1 MNNKFRKSFQ
11 AFAKHEKKYQEDRLE
26 LQRSIKM
33 RQRLQKEAEERAA
46 DSLLNPVNTHMSS
59 MNMNINSSSSSRSS
73 GSKSPIVI
81 ELQNK
86 KIDDK

>member
-59 MNMNINSSSSSRSS
+59 MNMNINSSSRSS

-86 KIDDK
+86 KIEK

>member
-1 MNNKFRKSFQ
+1 M
-11 AFAKHEKKYQEDRLE
+11 E

-46 DSLLNPVNTHMSS
+46 ASLLKPTNAQMS
-59 MNMNINSSSSSRSS
+59 MNMNSSISGSGSGT
-73 GSKSPIVI
+73 GSKSPIII

-86 KIDDK
+86 KIENK